1 VTGAP
6 QYFLKPKYQLAEIKS
21 AFRRGNAMNW
31 TRTAQDFAFGNGWS
45 TGDVFDLIQSIS
57 AEHFYKSMDSHMD
70 GKTRQDVYYVPCSI
84 QGDLEGVELY
94 VKFTA
99 NANGLLLISLKES
112 DR

>member
-1 VTGAP
+1 
-6 QYFLKPKYQLAEIKS
+6 
-21 AFRRGNAMNW
+21 
-31 TRTAQDFAFGNGWS
+31 
-45 TGDVFDLIQSIS
+45 
-57 AEHFYKSMDSHMD
+57 MD